1 MAGNV
6 KTSISVQSGR
16 FDVAAETARLVA
28 GLPDVGAI
36 VTFVG
41 VCRDEG
47 GRLAALELEH
57 YPEMAETEL
66 GRIVGDATG
75 RWELQGVSVIHRT
88 GRITPG
94 EEIVAV
100 ITVSAHRRD
109 AFSAA
114 EFIMD
119 FLKTDAPF
127 WKKELASDSGQT
139 HWVDAKRSD
148 DEAAD
153 RWSERGGQ

>member
-1 MAGNV
+1 MAASVRTNV
-6 KTSISVQSGR
+6 IVGPDR

-28 GLPDVGAI
+28 GLPDVGAV

-41 VCRDEG
+41 ICRDEG

-57 YPEMAETEL
+57 YPEMAEAEL
-66 GRIVGDATG
+66 RRIAGDAAG
-75 RWELQGVSVIHRT
+75 RWDVQGISVVHRT

-100 ITVSAHRRD
+100 ITVSAHRND

-114 EFIMD
+114 SFIMD
-119 FLKTDAPF
+119 FLKTGAPF
-127 WKKELASDSGQT
+127 WKKEHASGGGT
-139 HWVDAKRSD
+139 RWVEAKRSD
-148 DEAAD
+148 DEAAG
-153 RWSERGGQ
+153 RWRRRGGQ